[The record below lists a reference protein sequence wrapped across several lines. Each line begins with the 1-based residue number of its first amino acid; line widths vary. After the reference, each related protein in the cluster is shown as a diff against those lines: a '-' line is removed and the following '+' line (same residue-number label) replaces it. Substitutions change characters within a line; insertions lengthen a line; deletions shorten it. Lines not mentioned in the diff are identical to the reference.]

1 MKNFLFFACLALL
14 ASSLRAGELEA
25 VTIPLQAYLDGH
37 ATGEARHFERAF
49 ATDAMLFGVK
59 DGRIVRRSA
68 ADYIRASASGVAA
81 PDKARRRRWIR
92 SIQIDGQ
99 VATAVIEL
107 DYPDMRA
114 YDHMS
119 LIRFDDGWRI
129 VLKAFDART
138 P

>member
-81 PDKARRRRWIR
+81 P
-92 SIQIDGQ
+92 Q